1 MKRIGMLH
9 RDLFFFLDFYN
20 SITVSLSCTEKAAIL
35 CILRGALN
43 KSCVEYKYLK
53 YTAFL
58 CVKRCFLS
66 SVRYAEH

>member
-9 RDLFFFLDFYN
+9 RDLFISLDFYN
-20 SITVSLSCTEKAAIL
+20 SITFSLSCTEKAAIL
-35 CILRGALN
+35 CILRGTLN

-53 YTAFL
+53 HAALL
-58 CVKRCFLS
+58 CVKRHFLS